1 MTIKE
6 LEENLKGIDD
16 DFSIVED
23 KETSG
28 RYIVRHGGMEAII
41 LNYDE
46 FRPWAE
52 LDWPRDIYYE
62 DVDIIS
68 CALNEIEDWLSYA
81 EN

>member
-1 MTIKE
+1 
-6 LEENLKGIDD
+6 
-16 DFSIVED
+16 
-23 KETSG
+23 
-28 RYIVRHGGMEAII
+28 MEAII